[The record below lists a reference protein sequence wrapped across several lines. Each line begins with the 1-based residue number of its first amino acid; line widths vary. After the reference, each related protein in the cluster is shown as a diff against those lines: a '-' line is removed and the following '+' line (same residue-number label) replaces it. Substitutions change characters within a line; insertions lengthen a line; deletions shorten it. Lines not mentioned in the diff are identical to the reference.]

1 MINTYIGRMRKKI
14 SNIRKDILVK
24 KYMNLKV
31 YISRLI
37 IGTFK
42 CFFRIYH
49 KKPKLTIF
57 VIMSQDSAYQKDFFS
72 NSLIRF
78 YLLLNSPIFVSYQ
91 NNVPDRILSYSLIL
105 FITVH
110 IFFDD
115 AFEPRKSKTGK
126 PMKGIKV
133 NEYVKTLENVIPN
146 TAK

>member
-1 MINTYIGRMRKKI
+1 MLFKEYW
-14 SNIRKDILVK
+14 V
-24 KYMNLKV
+24 
-31 YISRLI
+31 I
-37 IGTFK
+37 I
-42 CFFRIYH
+42 
-49 KKPKLTIF
+49 
-57 VIMSQDSAYQKDFFS
+57 FS
-72 NSLIRF
+72 F
-78 YLLLNSPIFVSYQ
+78 
-91 NNVPDRILSYSLIL
+91 

>member
-1 MINTYIGRMRKKI
+1 M
-14 SNIRKDILVK
+14 RKDISVK
-24 KYMNLKV
+24 KYMNLKAHV
-31 YISRLI
+31 YLSRLI
-37 IGTFK
+37 IGIFK

-57 VIMSQDSAYQKDFFS
+57 VSMSHDIA
-72 NSLIRF
+72 
-78 YLLLNSPIFVSYQ
+78 
-91 NNVPDRILSYSLIL
+91 

-110 IFFDD
+110 IFFND